1 MEQSPCSMCGRLR
14 DPLQR
19 CPHCGNTAEVLEAEL
34 ARVNKAISDLNTQ
47 DMGLVSQRKKL
58 SQQLQ
63 AAMHQRNLL
72 SHAVQKQQAKAQAPR
87 QRRFGRKSA
96 EPAAAPTPP
105 STTPTTSATTTAPPG
120 RKAAPGRPSGGTPS
134 RPPGAA
140 TSRPAGAAAGGRPP
154 GAPRQRVAPLQTPPP
169 ETSPRTVQNVLLV
182 LGGLMIGVAAVV
194 YAAFASGLRAGGGLL
209 VLSLVTVAMLVSAFL
224 LIRVRLVS
232 TAETLTTVGL
242 LLLPVDGYLLAQLP
256 PIATSAASWSQIAG
270 AVFAVTALVSLVIH
284 RVTLLSSARYGV
296 VLFFQPVLP
305 LLAYDWIKGPA
316 GLALIFAVL
325 ALGNA
330 MVARAV
336 ELSHREPLQIGG
348 EHPIR
353 HPQVLEGA
361 WSSFWLRELAW
372 SLHGVAVLA
381 GVSYGLV
388 ATWQATDAPS
398 AARGGATLL
407 LSCAVGLLGALMVR
421 TKPLPDVAAGALTL
435 AWIVVAGRVAALA
448 APGQTLLVL
457 AGALVVTGLAIR
469 VIPASARRGPQIAS
483 TVAVAAVGAFVLGQ
497 ALRAALGPIRAGL
510 PIWTGRTPEEYQAI
524 LHSAGSGA
532 GPSLVGTVALA
543 AVAAGLA
550 LPPSFRREVAVGGA
564 ALAGLAAPASL
575 LLTPSA
581 TLWVLTAVAIGIAA
595 VGIGVGSVQVSSR
608 PEQPLTSDEDEDS
621 PPAQPDQR
629 PQNVFTR
636 FLAPRSGKLADQWF
650 GAPEPQRAIPG
661 GGLGATTPRSA
672 RAHAI
677 AAAAVGL
684 VAILASLNAPG
695 ASAGVLAA
703 ITAAG
708 VILALAQRVLPTPEA
723 RAGRPV
729 PRRPVTQ
736 IIGDTCAGAA
746 AFAAPSAVAAT
757 IVTLAPGVLPSVPLI
772 AAALTA
778 SGTLG
783 YVAIR
788 QVAHREIGLPIAI
801 GSGLGALVI
810 TLATFGAEGAGFADT
825 LVATLLLV
833 AAVLLI
839 LSSSIDTGIRADR
852 MYDGA
857 DYAAAMVVAGAI
869 AAVTRGVSLVLPDSW
884 LVAAALMVL
893 AAAAGIRSM
902 PPDWRRGPVLG
913 ASAAGLV
920 VLLIAGYP
928 ALIGGLQAVTVEG
941 GLWSGDLASSAV
953 TESELGWQ
961 GPLALLALAGAA
973 AIGMPRPRNYDAA
986 AVCVG
991 LATVGTPAALHWPW
1005 WSPVVLG
1012 LLIAAA
1018 YAISAPVAKDPRAG
1032 YARIAVAIALAFYA
1046 VGAAL
1051 VRPWTTAAAL
1061 GVLGLVSLVVLA
1073 LAAYQNADMAPGDR
1087 RTSHLGT
1094 VGGIGAVG
1102 VLLAAP
1108 AAVAVLAYMVHGGRS
1123 DTRQIVLTAALATVS
1138 VGLALAG
1145 AARNVIAGYLGWVT
1159 VGVSVAGTAIAIGE
1173 VTGPRP
1179 TGVFA
1184 ATAVLLAVLSELLR
1198 APTVTRERPLSKL
1211 WSQARDRWRLPDY
1224 PAAGAFAAA
1233 VLPALLAIVA
1243 LWPLLVAALTKPFQ
1257 TIGHIWEGVPEATA
1271 NAASATGP
1279 SAALTALLLTAAAG
1293 LAAIGFGGGANRA
1306 VARVT
1311 PVFALALLIIPY
1323 AMRLSWNSATLAGL
1337 TVFTVCMLG
1346 VALTEPPTE
1355 AESDRSLRTARV
1367 AIVLMGL
1374 IGGNAGL
1381 AGALATPEMTIFT
1394 FGGAVA
1400 VGATAALGGKTQ
1412 LARILGWLGAAVAGE
1427 LFMMSISLHLGLTR
1441 FWTAL
1446 GVLAVG
1452 AVLIIGAALLPRFA
1466 KREARPEAAAV
1477 EWAGQ
1482 FAALIALALALESP
1496 VTVGVLL
1503 AAWSAVLG
1511 IAAGRPTHTE
1521 NQRRA
1526 YFWASAGSAIAAWW
1540 LFAQNAQVAQPEA
1553 YTLPFALVVLLVGA
1567 IELRR
1572 RPDLGSRAAF
1582 TPGLVAAFGPTLVL
1596 VLVKTDPVREG
1607 ILLVAAVATVIYG
1620 SMKRERAPIEVGT
1633 IVAIITAL
1641 HALTLAFSAWVIMI
1655 PLGILALVLG
1665 ANSERRRRLSEG
1677 LQKMR

>member
-1 MEQSPCSMCGRLR
+1 M
-14 DPLQR
+14 
-19 CPHCGNTAEVLEAEL
+19 
-34 ARVNKAISDLNTQ
+34 
-47 DMGLVSQRKKL
+47 
-58 SQQLQ
+58 
-63 AAMHQRNLL
+63 
-72 SHAVQKQQAKAQAPR
+72 
-87 QRRFGRKSA
+87 
-96 EPAAAPTPP
+96 
-105 STTPTTSATTTAPPG
+105 
-120 RKAAPGRPSGGTPS
+120 
-134 RPPGAA
+134 
-140 TSRPAGAAAGGRPP
+140 
-154 GAPRQRVAPLQTPPP
+154 QTPPP
-169 ETSPRTVQNVLLV
+169 ETSPRTVQNVLLI

-209 VLSLVTVAMLVSAFL
+209 VLSLVTIGMLVAAFL

-256 PIATSAASWSQIAG
+256 PISTSDATWPQIAG
-270 AVFAVTALVSLVIH
+270 AVFAVTGLISLVIH
-284 RVTLLSSARYGV
+284 RITLLSSARYGV

-316 GLALIFAVL
+316 GLALIFALL

-330 MVARAV
+330 VVARAV

-372 SLHGVAVLA
+372 GLHGVAVLA
-381 GVSYGLV
+381 GISYGLV
-388 ATWQATDAPS
+388 ATWRATDAPN

-407 LSCAVGLLGALMVR
+407 LACVVGLLGALMVR
-421 TKPLPDVAAGALTL
+421 TRPLPDLAAGALTL
-435 AWIVVAGRVAALA
+435 AWVVVAGRVAGLA

-483 TVAVAAVGAFVLGQ
+483 TLAVAAVGAFVLGQ
-497 ALRAALGPIRAGL
+497 AVRAALGPIRAGL
-510 PIWTGRTPEEYQAI
+510 PIWNGRTPEEYQAI
-524 LHSAGSGA
+524 LHSAASGA

-608 PEQPLTSDEDEDS
+608 PEPPVDADE
-621 PPAQPDQR
+621 PAEVEPKPR
-629 PQNVFTR
+629 GGFAR
-636 FLAPRSGKLADQWF
+636 FLSPRTGQLADQWF

-677 AAAAVGL
+677 AAALVGIS
-684 VAILASLNAPG
+684 AILASLTSPG
-695 ASAGVLAA
+695 ATAGVLAA

-708 VILALAQRVLPTPEA
+708 VILSLAQRVLPTPEA

-729 PRRPVTQ
+729 PHRPVTQ

-757 IVTLAPGVLPSVPLI
+757 IVSLAPGVLPSVPLI

-788 QVAHREIGLPIAI
+788 QVAHREIGLPVAI
-801 GSGLGALVI
+801 GSGLGALII
-810 TLATFGAEGAGFADT
+810 TLATFGAKGAGFADT

-839 LSSSIDTGIRADR
+839 LSSSIDSGIRADR

-869 AAVTRGVSLVLPDSW
+869 AAVTRAVSLVMPDSW

-893 AAAAGIRSM
+893 AAAAGIRTM
-902 PPDWRRGPVLG
+902 PADWRRGPVLG

-920 VLLIAGYP
+920 VLLVAGYP
-928 ALIGGLQAVTVEG
+928 ALLGGLQAVTVEG
-941 GLWSGDLASSAV
+941 GLWSGDLASTAV
-953 TESELGWQ
+953 TDSGLGWQ
-961 GPLALLALAGAA
+961 GPLALFALAGAA

-991 LATVGTPAALHWPW
+991 LGTVGTPAALHWPW

-1012 LLIAAA
+1012 LIIAAA

-1061 GVLGLVSLVVLA
+1061 GVLALVSLVVLA
-1073 LAAYQNADMAPGDR
+1073 LSAYQSATTTLGTN

-1094 VGGIGAVG
+1094 VGGIGTVG

-1108 AAVAVLAYMVHGGRS
+1108 AAVAVLAYMVHGGQS

-1138 VGLALAG
+1138 IGLAAAG
-1145 AARNVIAGYLGWVT
+1145 VARVAIAGYLGWVT
-1159 VGVSVAGTAIAIGE
+1159 VGVSVAGTAIAVGE
-1173 VTGPRP
+1173 VTGPQP

-1198 APTVTRERPLSKL
+1198 APTVSRQRPLSRL

-1233 VLPALLAIVA
+1233 LLPALLAIFA

-1257 TIGHIWEGVPEATA
+1257 TVGHIWAGVPETTA
-1271 NAASATGP
+1271 NAAAATGP
-1279 SAALTALLLTAAAG
+1279 SAALTALLLTAAAA
-1293 LAAIGFGGGANRA
+1293 LAAVGFGGGTNRA
-1306 VARVT
+1306 VARIL
-1311 PVFALALLIIPY
+1311 PVFAIALLIIPY
-1323 AMRLSWNSATLAGL
+1323 AMRLSWNSAVLAGL

-1346 VALTEPPTE
+1346 VALTDPPTD
-1355 AESDRSLRTARV
+1355 AESDRSLRFARV
-1367 AIVLMGL
+1367 AIVLIGL

-1394 FGGAVA
+1394 FGGAVG

-1412 LARILGWLGAAVAGE
+1412 MARILGWLGAAVAGE
-1427 LFMMSISLHLGLTR
+1427 LFMMSVSLHLGLTR

-1452 AVLIIGAALLPRFA
+1452 AILIIGAALLPRFA
-1466 KREARPEAAAV
+1466 QREARPEASAV

-1482 FAALIALALALESP
+1482 FAALIALVLALESP
-1496 VTVGVLL
+1496 VSVGVLL

-1521 NQRRA
+1521 TQRRA

-1553 YTLPFALVVLLVGA
+1553 YTLPFAVVVLLVGV

-1596 VLVKTDPVREG
+1596 VLVKTDPIREG
-1607 ILLVAAVATVIYG
+1607 VLLVAAVATVIYG

-1633 IVAIITAL
+1633 IVAIVTAL